1 MGYYS
6 VVSRNR
12 IFPFGMTWIR
22 LSTETV
28 GDNFNFNGIN
38 SEGGG

>member
-12 IFPFGMTWIR
+12 IFSFGMTWIR

-28 GDNFNFNGIN
+28 GDKFNFNGIN